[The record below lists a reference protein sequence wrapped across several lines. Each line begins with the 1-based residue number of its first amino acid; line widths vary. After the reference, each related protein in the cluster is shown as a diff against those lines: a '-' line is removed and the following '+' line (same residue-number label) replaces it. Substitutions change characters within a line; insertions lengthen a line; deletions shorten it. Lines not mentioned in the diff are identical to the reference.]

1 MVGHSFFRFFHE
13 QGEIMSRAT
22 ISTGGVD
29 FRTSERKSEKMN
41 RDRDMPMHIAVL
53 ADFSGR
59 KSRNQENLNSL
70 SGRKMIA
77 INRDNFDEVFS
88 KLDVQLQLPV
98 AEHALVF
105 AELDNLH
112 PDFIYARVGL
122 FDKLRIL
129 QRKLKKKD
137 SFAAA
142 AEEIHAW
149 TSYRNEPQVEEVIP
163 EGIEM
168 PSNLLDAALQGH
180 DIAKQLEHGPLGNI
194 DSLIKDIVSPYV
206 EAKVDPRQAE
216 MLAAVDEATS
226 ETMRAIMHHSDF
238 QQLEATWRGLYWL
251 LRQIESDSN
260 ISVFIMDVSQ
270 NELRADLARSEAD
283 SHCFQQLVEARG
295 SMDDIPYAVILG
307 DYQLQNTAEDAD
319 LALQMALLAD
329 NAKGCW
335 LSAGHEQLAG
345 CSALS
350 ESVDPDNW
358 RSVTD
363 EEDLS
368 YEDREASVKWQQ
380 MRKNSSA
387 AHLALAAPR
396 FLLRLP
402 FGNKTTSVESFDY
415 QELAQDGSHDFYLW
429 GNGAFLLTSLLA
441 EGYNRKGWS
450 ALPGHFTEVD
460 NLSLH
465 VYEEDGES
473 MVKPCAEVLLT
484 DRSAAV
490 LNDAGLLVLRS
501 TRHKDRITV
510 PNFQSMAS
518 SQCVIEGLW

>member
-1 MVGHSFFRFFHE
+1 
-13 QGEIMSRAT
+13 MSRAT
-22 ISTGGVD
+22 ISTSGVD
-29 FRTSERKSEKMN
+29 FRTSERRSGKN
-41 RDRDMPMHIAVL
+41 NYDRSTPMHIAVL

-59 KSRNQENLNSL
+59 KSRNEEKLDSL
-70 SGRKMIA
+70 SGRKVIE

-105 AELDNLH
+105 EELDNLH
-112 PDFIYARVGL
+112 PDFIYERVEL
-122 FDKLRIL
+122 FDKLRVL

-137 SFAAA
+137 SFATAA
-142 AEEIHAW
+142 AEIQAW
-149 TSYRNEPQVEEVIP
+149 TNYRNEPQADDVIP
-163 EGIEM
+163 QGIEM

-180 DIAKQLEHGPLGNI
+180 DIAKQLAHGPLGNI
-194 DSLIKDIVSPYV
+194 DSLIKDIVSPYC
-206 EAKVDPRQAE
+206 ETKADPRQPE

-238 QQLEATWRGLYWL
+238 QQLEASWRGLYWL

-260 ISVFIMDVSQ
+260 ICVFIMDVSQ

-283 SHCFQQLVEARG
+283 SHCFQQLVESRG
-295 SMDDIPYAVILG
+295 SIDDTPYAVILG
-307 DYQLQNTAEDAD
+307 DYQLQKTGDDAD
-319 LALQMALLAD
+319 LALQMAALAE
-329 NAKGCW
+329 NARGCW

-350 ESVDPDNW
+350 EAVDPDNW
-358 RSVTD
+358 SSVTD

-368 YEDREASVKWQQ
+368 DENREAAMKWQK
-380 MRKNSSA
+380 MRQCSGAS
-387 AHLALAAPR
+387 HLALAAPR

-402 FGNKTTSVESFDY
+402 FGKKTTSVESFDY
-415 QELAQDGSHDFYLW
+415 RELARDGSHDFYLW

-441 EGYNRKGWS
+441 EGYSRKGWS
-450 ALPGHFTEVD
+450 ALPGQFAEVE
-460 NLSLH
+460 NLPLH
-465 VYEEDGES
+465 VYEEDGEP

-484 DRSAAV
+484 DRSAAL
-490 LNDAGLLVLRS
+490 LNGAGLLVLRS
-501 TRHKDRITV
+501 TRNKDRITV
-510 PNFQSMAS
+510 PSFQSMAI

>member
-1 MVGHSFFRFFHE
+1 
-13 QGEIMSRAT
+13 MSRAT

-29 FRTSERKSEKMN
+29 FRTSARRSEQN
-41 RDRDMPMHIAVL
+41 NIDRNMPMHIAVL

-59 KSRNQENLNSL
+59 KSRNDEKLDSL
-70 SGRKMIA
+70 SGRKVIE

-98 AEHALVF
+98 AKNALIF
-105 AELDNLH
+105 EEMDSLH
-112 PDFIYARVGL
+112 PDFIYERVEL
-122 FDKLRIL
+122 FDKLRVL

-142 AEEIHAW
+142 AEEIQAW
-149 TSYRNEPQVEEVIP
+149 TNYRKESQAEDVVPA
-163 EGIEM
+163 GIEI
-168 PSNLLDAALQGH
+168 PTNLLDAALQGH
-180 DIAKQLEHGPLGNI
+180 DIAKQLEQGPLGNI
-194 DSLIKDIVSPYV
+194 DSLIKDIVSPYF
-206 EAKVDPRQAE
+206 EAKADPRQSE

-238 QQLEATWRGLYWL
+238 QQLEASWRGLYWL
-251 LRQIESDSN
+251 LRQLESDSN
-260 ISVFIMDVSQ
+260 VCVFILDVSQ

-295 SMDDIPYAVILG
+295 SIDDTPYAVILG
-307 DYQLQNTAEDAD
+307 DYQLQNTGDDAD
-319 LALQMALLAD
+319 LALQMASLAES
-329 NAKGCW
+329 AKGCW

-350 ESVDPDNW
+350 EAVDPDNW
-358 RSVTD
+358 KVAPD
-363 EEDLS
+363 EENVSD
-368 YEDREASVKWQQ
+368 ENRKAAVKWQQ

-387 AHLALAAPR
+387 SHLALAAPR

-402 FGNKTTSVESFDY
+402 FGKNTTSVECFDY
-415 QELAQDGSHDFYLW
+415 RELAQDGSHDFYLW

-441 EGYNRKGWS
+441 EGYSRKGWS
-450 ALPGHFTEVD
+450 ALPGQFTEVE
-460 NLSLH
+460 NLPLH
-465 VYEEDGES
+465 VYDDDGES

-490 LNDAGLLVLRS
+490 LGGAGLLVLRS
-501 TRHKDRITV
+501 TRDKDCITV
-510 PNFQSMAS
+510 PSFQSMAS